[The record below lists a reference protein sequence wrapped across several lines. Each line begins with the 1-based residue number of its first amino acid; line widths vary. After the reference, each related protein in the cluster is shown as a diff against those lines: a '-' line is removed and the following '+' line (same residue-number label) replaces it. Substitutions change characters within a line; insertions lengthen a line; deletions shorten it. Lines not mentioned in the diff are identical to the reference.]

1 MSPMRRLLVRM
12 TLVAALFA
20 GICAFSIGAATGVS
34 LSVAIFRAILAAV
47 IVALAGAGAGLVLM
61 RTALRRYYE
70 SGRSTSGDRRV
81 PTDR

>member
-1 MSPMRRLLVRM
+1 MSPMRRLVLRM
-12 TLVAALFA
+12 TVIAALFA
-20 GICAFSIGAATGVS
+20 GVCAFSIGASTGVS
-34 LSVAIFRAILAAV
+34 LSVAIFRALLAAV

-70 SGRSTSGDRRV
+70 SGRTTSGDHRV

>member
-1 MSPMRRLLVRM
+1 MSPMRRLLLRM
-12 TLVAALFA
+12 TFVAALFA
-20 GICAFSIGAATGVS
+20 GVCAFSIGAATGVS
-34 LSVAIFRAILAAV
+34 LSVAIFRATLAAV

-70 SGRSTSGDRRV
+70 SGRATTGDHRV

>member
-12 TLVAALFA
+12 TLVASLFA
-20 GICAFSIGAATGVS
+20 GVCAFSIGAATGVS
-34 LSVAIFRAILAAV
+34 TSVALFRAILATV
-47 IVALAGAGAGLVLM
+47 IVALAGAGVGLVLM

-70 SGRSTSGDRRV
+70 SGRSTSGNRRV

>member
-12 TLVAALFA
+12 TFVASLLA
-20 GICAFSIGAATGVS
+20 GLAAFSIGAASGVS
-34 LSVAIFRAILAAV
+34 LSVALFRAVLAIV
-47 IVALAGAGAGLVLM
+47 IVALAGAGVGLVLM

-70 SGRSTSGDRRV
+70 SGRSTSGNRQV